1 MVTFKS
7 GKLARLAVAMALL
20 FAVTAALLLLILP
33 RGRESIDYLIAGSFA
48 AAVSLAVLFGLCVRR
63 GFFST
68 RKR

>member
-1 MVTFKS
+1 
-7 GKLARLAVAMALL
+7 MALL